1 MALSIKKRW
10 EIFFLSKHPRG
21 PKMNITQI
29 GKELRCARAAVRTW
43 LQRYE
48 ETGDVQDKEG
58 RGRNRKT
65 TERQDNMI
73 GALMEQDTEQSAAGI
88 SEILQTKGVDISPTT
103 VRQRL
108 KEQGWKFKM
117 PLAKPLLKEDHR
129 TNRLRW
135 ARTMLDQDWDKVIFT
150 DEATFQLYANPL
162 KEMDPLKA
170 RDSVQESQAST

>member
-10 EIFFLSKHPRG
+10 EIIFLSKHPRG

-48 ETGDVQDKEG
+48 ETGDV

-88 SEILQTKGVDISPTT
+88 SEILQAKGVDISPTT

-108 KEQGWKFKM
+108 KE
-117 PLAKPLLKEDHR
+117 
-129 TNRLRW
+129 
-135 ARTMLDQDWDKVIFT
+135 
-150 DEATFQLYANPL
+150 
-162 KEMDPLKA
+162 
-170 RDSVQESQAST
+170 

>member
-10 EIFFLSKHPRG
+10 EIIFLSKHPRG

-73 GALMEQDTEQSAAGI
+73 GALMEQDTEQRGRNF
-88 SEILQTKGVDISPTT
+88 GDIAS
-103 VRQRL
+103 
-108 KEQGWKFKM
+108 QGG
-117 PLAKPLLKEDHR
+117 
-129 TNRLRW
+129 
-135 ARTMLDQDWDKVIFT
+135 
-150 DEATFQLYANPL
+150 
-162 KEMDPLKA
+162 
-170 RDSVQESQAST
+170 